1 MCIKKT
7 ITVRGSSSKSMMS
20 LDELLTL
27 SCPALMKSLLEV
39 TETFTDKEPGRE
51 NRKASEVGVG
61 L

>member
-1 MCIKKT
+1 MCIVRT

-39 TETFTDKEPGRE
+39 TETFTDKEPD
-51 NRKASEVGVG
+51 RKN
-61 L
+61 